1 MKKRKAV
8 GDLQRAALC
17 CLAAW
22 IGSLLLCGA
31 LSWVILR
38 EVISYEMGR
47 TLAVLVGAACLFAGC
62 LTATKPIPQRKLLWA
77 LGMAAAYAGAG
88 LLVRTAIDPGVGIG
102 VDYRLV
108 MPFAAAVLAGLL
120 ASRRPNH
127 RRR

>member
-38 EVISYEMGR
+38 EVISYERGM
-47 TLAVLVGAACLFAGC
+47 TLAVLAGAVCLFVGC
-62 LTATKPIPQRKLLWA
+62 LVATKPIPQRKLLWA
-77 LGMAAAYAGAG
+77 LGMAAVYAGAG
-88 LLVRTAIDPGVGIG
+88 LLVRTAMDPGRG
-102 VDYRLV
+102 VALDYRLA

-120 ASRRPNH
+120 ASRRPS
-127 RRR
+127 RRRR

>member
-1 MKKRKAV
+1 M
-8 GDLQRAALC
+8 QRAALC
-17 CLAAW
+17 CLVAW

-38 EVISYEMGR
+38 EVISYEMGM
-47 TLAVLVGAACLFAGC
+47 TLAVLAGAVCLFVRLSGGDETHSAAETSVGAGYGLRS
-62 LTATKPIPQRKLLWA
+62 TR
-77 LGMAAAYAGAG
+77 GAG
-88 LLVRTAIDPGVGIG
+88 LLVRTAIDPGVGVG

-108 MPFAAAVLAGLL
+108 MPIAAAVLAGLL

>member
-38 EVISYEMGR
+38 EVISYEMGM
-47 TLAVLVGAACLFAGC
+47 TLAVLAGAVCLFVGC
-62 LTATKPIPQRKLLWA
+62 LVATKPIPQRKLLWA
-77 LGMAAAYAGAG
+77 LGMAAVYAGAG
-88 LLVRTAIDPGVGIG
+88 LLVRTAIDPGVGVG

>member
-17 CLAAW
+17 CLVAW

-38 EVISYEMGR
+38 EVISYEMGM
-47 TLAVLVGAACLFAGC
+47 TLAVLAGAVCLFVGC
-62 LTATKPIPQRKLLWA
+62 LVATKPIPQRKLLWA
-77 LGMAAAYAGAG
+77 LGMAAVYAGAG
-88 LLVRTAIDPGVGIG
+88 LLVRTAIDPGVGVA